1 MPGVGCFFVFAFIA
15 FLRRFHNVLT
25 TFIAVSHRPNARKI
39 NVFLRTV
46 LHGKLIRHQ
55 GDELA
60 VGGFLIGQRH
70 AAAKGAVERVNT
82 PAAPGNL
89 DGVADSALHLAGAG
103 IKAPGDGGVE
113 LFGDAVDAVRVF
125 DHQFDGFAQE
135 LIALDVRRNAK
146 TEKNIDRTAA

>member
-1 MPGVGCFFVFAFIA
+1 M
-15 FLRRFHNVLT
+15 
-25 TFIAVSHRPNARKI
+25 
-39 NVFLRTV
+39 

-60 VGGFLIGQRH
+60 VGGFLIGQRY
-70 AAAKGAVERVNT
+70 AAAKGAVERIDA

-89 DGVADSALHLAGAG
+89 DGVTDGALHLAGT
-103 IKAPGDGGVE
+103 GVE
-113 LFGDAVDAVRVF
+113 APCNGGIQFLGNAVDAVGIL
-125 DHQFDGFAQE
+125 DYQFDGFAQE